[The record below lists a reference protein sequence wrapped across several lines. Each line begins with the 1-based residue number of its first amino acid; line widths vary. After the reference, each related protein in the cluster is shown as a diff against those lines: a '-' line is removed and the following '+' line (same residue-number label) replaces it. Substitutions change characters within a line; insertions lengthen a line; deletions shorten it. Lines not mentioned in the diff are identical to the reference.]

1 MTPARRQRASGHRQ
15 RQIGAVHT
23 VGIPR
28 QNQPLVAITDR
39 ITPAKA
45 LRGVPNL
52 GA

>member
-1 MTPARRQRASGHRQ
+1 MVDPHAQQRHRQ
-15 RQIGAVHT
+15 RQVGAVHT

-28 QNQPLVAITDR
+28 QNQPVVAITDR

-45 LRGVPNL
+45 PRGVPDF